1 MKSKLWREILN
12 YSYGKHES
20 QMEIRMFFP
29 CIGKIGAIIL
39 VAEIANFK
47 NFSSGNNNG
56 LEPIQMY
63 TKYVYKFYSGIHK
76 GRIKGYKWTLTQIA
90 KAEARTKNSKL
101 REFFNRKK
109 NSIGN
114 AKAII
119 ALQRKIATIIWYLI
133 TNDELY

>member
-1 MKSKLWREILN
+1 
-12 YSYGKHES
+12 
-20 QMEIRMFFP
+20 MFFP

-63 TKYVYKFYSGIHK
+63 TKYVYKF
-76 GRIKGYKWTLTQIA
+76 
-90 KAEARTKNSKL
+90 
-101 REFFNRKK
+101 FNRKK